1 MFAFGKA
8 VELLKEGERVYRQGW
23 NGKGM
28 FLFLVKGE
36 AVTEAIEDHY
46 GDPEA
51 KGVHKVHD
59 ASPPHRR
66 LRNRCGVFL
75 DLTGPSPPHRRLRNL
90 GVARPRNNTAS
101 PPHRRLRKNSAGNWS
116 AW

>member
-8 VELLKEGERVYRQGW
+8 VELLKEGDRVYRQGW

-36 AVTEAIEDHY
+36 AVTAAIEDHY

-59 ASPPHRR
+59 AIYMHTAQ
-66 LRNRCGVFL
+66 G
-75 DLTGPSPPHRRLRNL
+75 DLVPWL
-90 GVARPRNNTAS
+90 AS
-101 PPHRRLRKNSAGNWS
+101 QTDVLAEDWIYIVDNK
-116 AW
+116 

>member
-46 GDPEA
+46 GDPA
-51 KGVHKVHD
+51 SKGVHKALD
-59 ASPPHRR
+59 AIYMHTAQ
-66 LRNRCGVFL
+66 G
-75 DLTGPSPPHRRLRNL
+75 DLVPWL
-90 GVARPRNNTAS
+90 AS
-101 PPHRRLRKNSAGNWS
+101 QTDVLAEDWIYIVD
-116 AW
+116 